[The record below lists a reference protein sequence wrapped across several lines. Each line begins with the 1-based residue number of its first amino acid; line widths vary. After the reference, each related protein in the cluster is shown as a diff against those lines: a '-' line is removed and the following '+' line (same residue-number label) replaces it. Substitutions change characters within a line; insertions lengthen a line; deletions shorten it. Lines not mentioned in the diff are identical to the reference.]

1 MEELELTGLSRE
13 EILYEDAN
21 VLIYYKNLERNSIR
35 LRPIFLIYKEKLFG
49 KRNFY

>member
-21 VLIYYKNLERNSIR
+21 VLIYYTIYLERNSFG
-35 LRPIFLIYKEKLFG
+35 LRSFLLIY
-49 KRNFY
+49 